1 MKKPISTILNMT
13 IIWSLCIVSA
23 QAFELTELQGAWW
36 EESNAPT
43 AAFAIHGD
51 QVWVDSIS
59 DYRPCRIED
68 NLLIF
73 ELGPDAVVKNRIISL
88 DGNEMV
94 LESLATGN
102 ERSLIRVEQ

>member
-1 MKKPISTILNMT
+1 MAGLVTS
-13 IIWSLCIVSA
+13 CIVSA
-23 QAFELTELQGAWW
+23 QAFEPAQLQGAWW
-36 EESNAPT
+36 DDRNAPT

-59 DYRPCRIED
+59 DYRPCRIEG

-73 ELGPDAVVKNRIISL
+73 ELGPDTVVKNRIISL

-94 LESLATGN
+94 LEDLATG
-102 ERSLIRVEQ
+102 EQRSLTRVE